1 MCLHAQLLGR
11 VQLFATPW
19 TEDHQASLSMG
30 FSRQEYWSRWP
41 FPPPGDLNA
50 HLNAHLH
57 LLRWQEGSLPLC
69 YLGSLFKHKT
79 WYHKTPTESTGKIFS
94 DINHTTVFVRQSPR
108 PIDIKTKINKCSLIK
123 LISFCTPKKTIKKN
137 ENATYELG
145 ENICK
150 WCNWQWLSF

>member
-1 MCLHAQLLGR
+1 MLSCLVVSNSLQPHGLKFTRLLC
-11 VQLFATPW
+11 PW
-19 TEDHQASLSMG
+19 DSPDKNTGVDGHFLLQG
-30 FSRQEYWSRWP
+30 I
-41 FPPPGDLNA
+41 FPTQG
-50 HLNAHLH
+50 LNAHLH

-79 WYHKTPTESTGKIFS
+79 WYHKTPKESTGKIFS
-94 DINHTTVFVRQSPR
+94 DINHTNVFLSQSPR
-108 PIDIKTKINKCSLIK
+108 PIEIKTKINKCSLIK

-137 ENATYELG
+137 ENATYEPG